1 MQFPDPADG
10 YPVGGRP
17 LPGGSRH
24 GGRHARG
31 GYPARIGPPAP
42 GGNPAPAPVSA
53 PREWPRALLMSL
65 ATLAGTAVLGV
76 AAGFGWAAIA
86 PRAALVLVGRGTA
99 DLVSSETS
107 AFIAA
112 DGWYCLICLVGGVV
126 SGLLGHWLAVRRH
139 GPLGMAAVLIGAL
152 AAGLITFWIGEQSG
166 LATFHHLLSTLP
178 AGAHMR
184 ANLVLGAR
192 GAIAFWPLAAGLMAG
207 GLELSGGMRDRRQP
221 AAAPAWPTA
230 RRGSPGAVSRVPGRP
245 SGPG

>member
-24 GGRHARG
+24 GGRHERG
-31 GYPARIGPPAP
+31 RYPARIGPPAP
-42 GGNPAPAPVSA
+42 GGDPAPVLANA
-53 PREWPRALLMSL
+53 PGEWRRALVMSL

-76 AAGFGWAAIA
+76 AGGFLWAAIA
-86 PRAALVLVGRGTA
+86 PRAALVLIGHGTA
-99 DLVSSETS
+99 DLVSSES
-107 AFIAA
+107 NAFIAA
-112 DGWYCLICLVGGVV
+112 DGWYCLICVVGGVI

-139 GPLGMAAVLIGAL
+139 GPAGMVAVLIGAL

-184 ANLVLGAR
+184 ANLVLGSH

-207 GLELSGGMRDRRQP
+207 GLELTGGMRARRQP
-221 AAAPAWPTA
+221 AAAPAWPA
-230 RRGSPGAVSRVPGRP
+230 RRDYPGAVPRFPGRS